1 MRYSISKWPF
11 KLVTHCCVGAA
22 VFMAACVA
30 HAQTTAPAAAGKPG
44 RSSLPDD
51 ALKQA
56 QEAERQLAA
65 ANPKKAIEILQQL
78 DQTYPG
84 NSALSLRLAE
94 VHDANN
100 DYGPSLFYYRRYIK
114 LAGSRAREIPVAR
127 VSTLELMAGV
137 DKQASDFARKLGE
150 ATVPVATPTPQIERS
165 LEAQAKDGSR
175 VPVTS
180 AEQLEE
186 IHRRGYVPAS
196 PSPRPTVTPAA
207 RAIVLPDTTR
217 TPAANTAASASH
229 PREPEPAPGSA
240 SESLPVSQPHSTPSS
255 RKPVASPKVSI
266 APPAS
271 KPDEDNLFAE
281 AFVKAGT
288 DSGSVTVSAPNA
300 QPESVESQLAN
311 EPIPE
316 VRRGTAVA
324 PPPPPPA
331 LDIQEKRSTPAAGRQ
346 QRPVSVAPEQAP
358 IAYTQATPATN
369 SPRAANFFN
378 VSIVQSNNA
387 SVVIINDLPTAI
399 VTLSLVPQDDSNVIS
414 AILAPGETKTLV
426 VRPGT
431 YDVTARASSNDYSP
445 VTLMSTQFE
454 HRFVT
459 GRQYTRRF
467 NQTSLQQLN

>member
-1 MRYSISKWPF
+1 
-11 KLVTHCCVGAA
+11 
-22 VFMAACVA
+22 MAGSVA
-30 HAQTTAPAAAGKPG
+30 HAQTTAPAAPAATGKPG

-56 QEAERQLAA
+56 QEAERQLAS

-84 NSALSLRLAE
+84 NSAVSLRLAE

-114 LAGSRAREIPVAR
+114 LAGARAREIPVAR

-137 DKQASDFARKLGE
+137 DKQAGDFAKKLGE

-217 TPAANTAASASH
+217 TPTATTATSPTS
-229 PREPEPAPGSA
+229 RESEPAPSA
-240 SESLPVSQPHSTPSS
+240 ANESLAVSQPDSTPSP
-255 RKPVASPKVSI
+255 RRPVASPKVSI

-288 DSGSVTVSAPNA
+288 DSGSVTISAPDA

-311 EPIPE
+311 EPTPE

-331 LDIQEKRSTPAAGRQ
+331 LDIQEKRATSPPGRQ
-346 QRPVSVAPEQAP
+346 QRPVSGTPQQAP